1 MHVLVIED
9 DRLLGEG
16 IRVGLGLMGYTVD
29 WVQDGLSA
37 QQALAMDSFE
47 MVILDLKLPGMSGM
61 ELLRELRNRGSR
73 LPVLILTARDAVAD
87 RVAGLD
93 AGADD
98 YLVKPFDLKEL
109 AARLRALHRR
119 NRTSPVDVIL
129 RHGELAFDTV
139 ARTVIFRGHAVT
151 LPRRELL
158 LLEALLEN
166 RGRILTLNSLQD
178 KLYGWSDGV
187 QSNTVAV
194 HVHSLRRKLGRRLIR
209 TVRGIGYTIP
219 REET

>member
-9 DRLLGEG
+9 DQLLGEG
-16 IRVGLGLMGYTVD
+16 IRAGLELAGYTVD

-37 QQALAMDSFE
+37 QHALARGSFE
-47 MVILDLKLPGMSGM
+47 VVVLDLKLPGKPGM
-61 ELLRELRNRGSR
+61 ELLRDLRARRNRT
-73 LPVLILTARDAVAD
+73 PVLILTARDAVAD

-93 AGADD
+93 AGGDD

-119 NRTSPVDVIL
+119 NRTSPVDAIL
-129 RHGELAFDTV
+129 HHGGLTFDTV
-139 ARTVIFRGHAVT
+139 ARTAHFQGRTVS
-151 LPRRELL
+151 LSRRELL
-158 LLEALLEN
+158 LLETLLEN
-166 RGRILTLNSLQD
+166 RGRILTLNTLQD
-178 KLYGWSDGV
+178 KLYGWNEGV
-187 QSNTVAV
+187 QSNAVAV
-194 HVHSLRRKLGRRLIR
+194 HVHGLRRKFGRRLIR

>member
-16 IRVGLGLMGYTVD
+16 IQAGLELAGYTVD

-37 QQALAMDSFE
+37 KHALAMGSFD
-47 MVILDLKLPGMSGM
+47 VAVLDLKLPGVPGM
-61 ELLRELRNRGSR
+61 ELLRDLRARRNHM
-73 LPVLILTARDAVAD
+73 PVLILTARDALAD

-109 AARLRALHRR
+109 TARLRALRRR

-129 RHGELAFDTV
+129 HHGELAFDTV
-139 ARTVIFRGHAVT
+139 ARTVTFRGGAVT
-151 LPRRELL
+151 LSRRELL

-166 RGRILTLNSLQD
+166 RGRILTLDTLQD
-178 KLYGWSDGV
+178 KLYGWSEGV
-187 QSNTVAV
+187 QSNAVAV
-194 HVHSLRRKLGRRLIR
+194 HVHSLRRKFGRRLIR
-209 TVRGIGYTIP
+209 TARGIGYTIP
-219 REET
+219 REEA